1 VHVRFTGWTFFTDA
15 LRRVPLW
22 IFQESLQTTGTAEIE
37 PLALI
42 FRAVFGDFGNHIHVA
57 NWIFYFYY
65 YLRNHKFLLSGMSV
79 EQLGQFFVGFERLLF
94 ISGAER
100 SRCAVL
106 QMIRK

>member
-42 FRAVFGDFGNHIHVA
+42 FRAVFGDFGNHFHVA
-57 NWIFYFYY
+57 NWIFYFCCDI
-65 YLRNHKFLLSGMSV
+65 RNHEFLLSGMSV
-79 EQLGQFFVGFERLLF
+79 KQLGQFFVGFERLLF